1 GIQTRAEKKG
11 SSYIIKGSKIFIT
24 NASHA
29 NFFTVFA
36 KTNPDAGHRGMTA
49 FIVDRNSPGV
59 KVGKKFDKMGQR
71 ASDTAEIVFG
81 NVKVPE
87 ENVWGDEGTGF
98 YLAMKVFDYSRPGVA
113 AGAVGLQRRALE
125 ESI

>member
-1 GIQTRAEKKG
+1 MVGIQTRAEKKNG
-11 SSYIIKGSKIFIT
+11 SYIINGSKIFIT

-29 NFFTVFA
+29 HFFTVFA

-71 ASDTAEIVFG
+71 ASDTA
-81 NVKVPE
+81 VPR
-87 ENVWGDEGTGF
+87 
-98 YLAMKVFDYSRPGVA
+98 YHP
-113 AGAVGLQRRALE
+113 
-125 ESI
+125 